1 MPIQKLERIQRLPA
15 SLSTI
20 WDFISSPDDLKKITP
35 EYMSFEIQ
43 GNAPEK
49 MYAGQMIQYIVKP
62 LFQIPLSWCT
72 EITHVKEHCYSC

>member
-20 WDFISSPDDLKKITP
+20 WDFISSPDNLKKITP

-43 GNAPEK
+43 GNAPK
-49 MYAGQMIQYIVKP
+49 DVCRANDSIYCKTFI
-62 LFQIPLSWCT
+62 SDST
-72 EITHVKEHCYSC
+72 